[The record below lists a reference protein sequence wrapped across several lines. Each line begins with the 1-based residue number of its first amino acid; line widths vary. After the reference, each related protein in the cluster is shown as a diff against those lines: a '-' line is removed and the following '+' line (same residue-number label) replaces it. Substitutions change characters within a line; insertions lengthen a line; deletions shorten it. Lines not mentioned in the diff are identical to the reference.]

1 MAKQRPPLDQEQKE
15 SARQAAARYRD
26 RKRAK
31 GYVTLQLFVPEW
43 LRPELTQIIQDYV
56 DMRLAE
62 AEEAEAEERAA
73 APKKKR
79 ATRRK

>member
-1 MAKQRPPLDQEQKE
+1 MSANRPPLDADQKE
-15 SARQAAARYRD
+15 AARLAAARYRD
-26 RKRAK
+26 RKKAK
-31 GYVTLQLFVPEW
+31 GYVTLQIFVPEW

-56 DMRLAE
+56 DMRIAE
-62 AEEAEAEERAA
+62 HEEAEAEQRAA